1 MRTRD
6 FLLALFLSLIVSF
19 VLTCLYVFY
28 PLISMLLRN
37 FWSNEPHTSGIV
49 AIAGGLSSTGLMAL
63 LLVESIVFVV
73 ILGLLNR
80 KRTNK

>member
-6 FLLALFLSLIVSF
+6 FLLALFLSLIVTF

-28 PLISMLLRN
+28 PLISMLLRQM
-37 FWSNEPHTSGIV
+37 SKGPETAGIAAV
-49 AIAGGLSSTGLMAL
+49 AGGVSSTGLTAL
-63 LLVESIVFVV
+63 LLVEPIVFAI

-80 KRTNK
+80 KRTKE

>member
-28 PLISMLLRN
+28 PLISMLSRN
-37 FWSNEPHTSGIV
+37 FLSNEPDTSGIV
-49 AIAGGLSSTGLMAL
+49 SIAGGLSSTGLMAF

>member
-19 VLTCLYVFY
+19 LLTCFYVFY

-37 FWSNEPHTSGIV
+37 FLSNEPHTSGIV
-49 AIAGGLSSTGLMAL
+49 ATAGGLSSTGLMTL

>member
-1 MRTRD
+1 
-6 FLLALFLSLIVSF
+6 VS
-19 VLTCLYVFY
+19 
-28 PLISMLLRN
+28 
-37 FWSNEPHTSGIV
+37 
-49 AIAGGLSSTGLMAL
+49 IAGGLSSTGLMAL